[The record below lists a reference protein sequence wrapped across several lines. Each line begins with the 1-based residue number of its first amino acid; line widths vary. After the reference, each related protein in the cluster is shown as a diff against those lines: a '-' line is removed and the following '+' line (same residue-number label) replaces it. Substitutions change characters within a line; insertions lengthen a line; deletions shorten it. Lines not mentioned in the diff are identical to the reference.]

1 MNRRYK
7 SLSLILTL
15 FAITL
20 VVDSAHYAYF
30 DSQED
35 ESFASPEVSV
45 NPSEEPAP
53 WPTPTTALD
62 MNTTSQNVR
71 TFVCETDENFRPD
84 LFFRSCA
91 DGGDGI
97 SDIAW
102 SKWEVSGADGVG
114 VFFKNLCDP
123 SCAEGKFIYT
133 DVTLKL
139 SVPVQI
145 GKLAYL
151 TLIDYQEIDKN
162 GKVVEIGLSGGWN
175 LGEDYRMFKKIMP

>member
-7 SLSLILTL
+7 SLSLILIL

-20 VVDSAHYAYF
+20 VVDTAHYAYF
-30 DSQED
+30 ISQKD
-35 ESFASPEVSV
+35 ESFSSPEISV

-62 MNTTSQNVR
+62 MNTTSRNVQ

-97 SDIAW
+97 SDISW
-102 SKWEVSGADGVG
+102 SKWEVSGAEGIG

-123 SCAEGKFIYT
+123 SCAEGKFAYT
-133 DVTLKL
+133 DVSVKL
-139 SVPVQI
+139 SDPVQI
-145 GKLAYL
+145 GKLVYL
-151 TLIDYQEIDKN
+151 TVINYQEIDN
-162 GKVVEIGLSGGWN
+162 GGKVVDMGLSGDWD
-175 LGEDYRMFKKIMP
+175 LGADYRMMKKVMH